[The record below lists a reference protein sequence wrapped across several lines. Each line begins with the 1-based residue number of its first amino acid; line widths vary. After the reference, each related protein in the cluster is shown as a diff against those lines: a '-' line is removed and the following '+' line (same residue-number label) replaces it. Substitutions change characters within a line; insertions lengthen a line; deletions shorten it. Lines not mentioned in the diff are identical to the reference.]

1 MAKQGSVAP
10 KERINI
16 VYKSKVSGQPEVE
29 LPFKMLV
36 MQDLTGRPKETAL
49 DERTPVKID
58 RDTFDAVMSSYDLG
72 VDLRVKDRLSG
83 SPGATMP
90 VSLKFATLRDF
101 TPEGVA
107 NQVPELQKLL
117 ELRDAL
123 SSLKSPLGNKGNF
136 RKRIQAILADEGAR
150 KRMMAEL
157 GITDGEESASPSPAD
172 ADKEST

>member
-16 VYKSKVSGQPEVE
+16 VYRSKVDGQPEVE

-36 MQDLTGRPKETAL
+36 MQDLTGRPKEQEL
-49 DERTPVKID
+49 DARAPVKID
-58 RDTFDAVMSSYDLG
+58 RETFDSVMSSYDLG
-72 VDLRVKDRLSG
+72 VDVRVKDRLSG
-83 SPGATMP
+83 KENATIP

-101 TPEGVA
+101 TPEGIA
-107 NQVPELQKLL
+107 HQMPELQKLL

-136 RKRIQAILADEGAR
+136 RKRIQSIMSDENAR

-157 GITDGEESASPSPAD
+157 GLTDD
-172 ADKEST
+172 DTKKEGT